1 MSTEGYQGPSRFAEA
16 ERTHAFVGDAG
27 GGCLLSGCGYSY
39 NHVIHRVLTH
49 NPEADEAERLRV
61 RENFNLRDHMK
72 AAKGQPVSGQQ
83 GSGQPVSTASASAP
97 SSAPSSEPVTV
108 TLEQAIII
116 AKHYLLFDELESR
129 AAEAETRTAAAES
142 RAVTAE
148 AFAASA
154 LKDLAELQSRVKPAQ
169 ETNG

>member
-1 MSTEGYQGPSRFAEA
+1 MSTGYQNPSRFSEA
-16 ERTHAFVGDAG
+16 EKPHAFVGDAG
-27 GGCLLSGCGYSY
+27 GGCSLPGCGYSY

-61 RENFNLRDHMK
+61 RETFVLKDHM
-72 AAKGQPVSGQQ
+72 AGVRDWVQEAHRTPGMDN
-83 GSGQPVSTASASAP
+83 TAPAP
-97 SSAPSSEPVTV
+97 AVTV

-116 AKHYLLFDELESR
+116 AKHYLLFDELEKR
-129 AAEAETRTAAAES
+129 AAEAEVRATSAEK

-154 LKDLAELQSRVKPAQ
+154 LRELSELKAKAQ
-169 ETNG
+169 ETRNV